1 MFGNMLHSF
10 FWSMHP
16 FVFFIRLLGITLKKH
31 MKNFVLLV
39 TSSFLYL
46 FSFAQETIIEVYPY
60 DSVGC
65 VKEIQFFITNSSTSL
80 DQGSFTIDWGDG
92 ETDQQNYLVQAGGT
106 SFYLLSHSYLN
117 GGNYTIDVTAE
128 SDFSVVSVSF
138 PQSSQTISAVGSGNC
153 GYAYFYSTFGNQNCS
168 SSILSDVL
176 LDFTDAQGNTS
187 SISSLYP
194 DWSTVYNGLNPDAA
208 PYTVTINDAWL
219 LANNLVQ
226 VSNDITITDF
236 HPNGLAIS
244 NIYSFTVDWAT
255 TPPVA
260 DPEFNFGSA
269 WNFVAPLET
278 GNLTLF
284 YSNFTCAPM
293 SSSMT
298 VTVNMPPLFIP
309 NTTNLLNPSVVGN
322 TLTFDVNGFSGS
334 ENSSI
339 QFTFPG
345 TTPAGTSFCFD
356 VSLSYGADANPSN
369 NVGQVCGV
377 VLNSYD
383 PNDKQVNY
391 EQRLNP
397 DLKEK
402 LIYRIQFQNDGNYN
416 AVNVKIADTIDQNL
430 NLSTFRVLESSH
442 ALETSINSSTR
453 KIDFKFNNIFLGISS
468 ENLAASQGYVV
479 YEIYENDNLGEGTEI
494 ENTAYIYF
502 DFNPA
507 IITNTTYNI
516 NEYPLGI
523 NLLENEGVL
532 IYPNPANDK
541 FFVQSEDVIELK
553 IVDLSGKLV
562 LSQVANALNSYS
574 IQTLNEG
581 LYTVFIKTNEGI
593 STSKLNIVR

>member
-1 MFGNMLHSF
+1 
-10 FWSMHP
+10 
-16 FVFFIRLLGITLKKH
+16 
-31 MKNFVLLV
+31 MKNIVVLV
-39 TSSFLYL
+39 ISSFLYL
-46 FSFAQETIIEVYPY
+46 TSFAQGTLIEVYPI

-65 VKEIQFFITNSSTSL
+65 VKQIQFVISNSSTSS

-92 ETDQQNYLVQAGGT
+92 GTDQQNYSIQAGGN
-106 SFYLLSHSYLN
+106 SFYILSHSYLN

-128 SDFSVVSVSF
+128 SDFSVVSVIF
-138 PQSSQTISAVGSGNC
+138 PQSSQTISAVGSSNC

-194 DWSTVYNGLNPDAA
+194 NWYTVYNGLNPAAA

-236 HPNGLAIS
+236 HPNGEAIS
-244 NIYSFTVDWAT
+244 NIYNFTVDWTA

-269 WNFVAPLET
+269 WNFVAPLQT
-278 GNLTLF
+278 GSLVLY

-298 VTVNMPPLFIP
+298 VTVDMPPLFVP
-309 NTTNLLNPSVVGN
+309 NTANLLNPSVVGN

-334 ENSSI
+334 ENSLI

-356 VSLSYGADANPSN
+356 VSLSYATDANPSN

-383 PNDKQVNY
+383 PNDKQVNFD
-391 EQRLNP
+391 ERLNP
-397 DLKEK
+397 DVKEK

-416 AVNVKIADTIDQNL
+416 AVNVKISDTIAQNL
-430 NLSTFRVLESSH
+430 DLSTFRVLESSH
-442 ALETSINSSTR
+442 GLETSINSTSR

-523 NLLENEGVL
+523 SLLEKENVV
-532 IYPNPANDK
+532 IYPNPANDRI
-541 FFVQSEDVIELK
+541 FIQSDEMIELN
-553 IVDLSGKLV
+553 IVDLSGKCV
-562 LSQVANALNSYS
+562 LSQAANALNSYS
-574 IQTLNEG
+574 IQTLSEG
-581 LYTVFIKTNEGI
+581 LYTVIIKTNKGI

>member
-1 MFGNMLHSF
+1 
-10 FWSMHP
+10 
-16 FVFFIRLLGITLKKH
+16 
-31 MKNFVLLV
+31 MKNIVVLV
-39 TSSFLYL
+39 ISSFLYL
-46 FSFAQETIIEVYPY
+46 TSFTQGTLIEVYPI

-65 VKEIQFFITNSSTSL
+65 VKQIQFVISNSSTSS
-80 DQGSFTIDWGDG
+80 DQGSFTINWGDG
-92 ETDQQNYLVQAGGT
+92 GTDQQNYSIQAGGN
-106 SFYLLSHSYLN
+106 SFYILSHSYLN

-128 SDFSVVSVSF
+128 SDFSVVSVIF
-138 PQSSQTISAVGSGNC
+138 PQSSQTISAVGSSNC

-168 SSILSDVL
+168 SSILTDVL

-187 SISSLYP
+187 SISSMYP
-194 DWSTVYNGLNPDAA
+194 NWYTVYNGLNPAAA

-236 HPNGLAIS
+236 HPNGEAIS
-244 NIYSFTVDWAT
+244 NIYNFTVDWTA

-269 WNFVAPLET
+269 WNFVAPLQT
-278 GNLTLF
+278 GSLVLY

-298 VTVNMPPLFIP
+298 VTVDMPPLFVP
-309 NTTNLLNPSVVGN
+309 NTANLLNPSVVGN

-334 ENSSI
+334 ENSLI

-356 VSLSYGADANPSN
+356 VSLSYATDANPSN

-383 PNDKQVNY
+383 PNDKQVNFY
-391 EQRLNP
+391 ERLNP
-397 DLKEK
+397 DVKEK

-416 AVNVKIADTIDQNL
+416 AVNVKISDTIAQNL
-430 NLSTFRVLESSH
+430 DLSTFRVLESSH
-442 ALETSINSSTR
+442 GLETSINSTSR

-523 NLLENEGVL
+523 SLLEKENVV
-532 IYPNPANDK
+532 IYPNPANDRI
-541 FFVQSEDVIELK
+541 FIQSDEMIELN
-553 IVDLSGKLV
+553 IVDLSGKRV
-562 LSQVANALNSYS
+562 LSQAANALNSYS
-574 IQTLNEG
+574 IQTLSEG
-581 LYTVFIKTNEGI
+581 LYTVIIKTNKGI
-593 STSKLNIVR
+593 SISKLNIVR